1 LFDSIGRTPLL
12 TYPAT
17 QGFESVP
24 RFDPLKAAAVAL
36 RKSTRFSTRD
46 TFLQRFESPI
56 FLQSV
61 LEDSGVILCAIL
73 RIICNEWLDQVSE
86 MEQLTRNESSH
97 MNSVSYIGDY
107 AIELDLK
114 CGEYLRENEEM
125 MRGCLEVIQQP
136 EPLLSGA
143 SRRSLNSAEKVRKT
157 LSDLN
162 LDFQE
167 LLRATEDHI
176 KRLGG
181 RYAISASILTIQ
193 ESRKAIKQAEDIGY
207 KRFYLRIS
215 NSLSGL

>member
-1 LFDSIGRTPLL
+1 MGRTPLL

-24 RFDPLKAAAVAL
+24 RFDPLKAAVAL
-36 RKSTRFSTRD
+36 PKSTGFSTRD

-86 MEQLTRNESSH
+86 MEQL
-97 MNSVSYIGDY
+97 GDY

-114 CGEYLRENEEM
+114 CGKYLRENEEM

-136 EPLLSGA
+136 ETLLSGA
-143 SRRSLNSAEKVRKT
+143 SRRSPNSAEKVEKHF
-157 LSDLN
+157 L
-162 LDFQE
+162 
-167 LLRATEDHI
+167 I
-176 KRLGG
+176 
-181 RYAISASILTIQ
+181 
-193 ESRKAIKQAEDIGY
+193 
-207 KRFYLRIS
+207 
-215 NSLSGL
+215 